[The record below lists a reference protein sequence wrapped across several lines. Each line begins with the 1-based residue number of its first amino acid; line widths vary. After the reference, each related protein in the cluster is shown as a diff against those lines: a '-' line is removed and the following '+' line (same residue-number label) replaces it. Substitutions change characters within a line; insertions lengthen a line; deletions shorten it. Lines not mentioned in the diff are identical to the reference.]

1 MVTSM
6 AQTTLKDTLFK
17 QMPTPDDLTHMSRD
31 LRYHPVRNENPA
43 VLTRDQIETFNEQG
57 FLKPF
62 RIYPDA
68 EIVAIRQIFD
78 GMIDKVMARGDHSYS
93 IISAH
98 LKSGKVHDI
107 VNEPRIVAYIGD
119 LLGDNVVCW
128 GAHFFC
134 KFPGDGKI
142 VNWHQDASFWPLSP
156 SKSVSAW
163 LAIDDVDKDNACMSF
178 VAGSHHFGHLT
189 YRMSEEAEN
198 SVLNQTVDD
207 VGKFGAE
214 VDDELKAGEIS
225 LHSDLLLHGSGL
237 NNSDR
242 RRCGLTLRYCA
253 ASVRAE
259 LNWNKEGVIV
269 KGTDPTGHWSDL
281 PRPAADNV

>member
-1 MVTSM
+1 M
-6 AQTTLKDTLFK
+6 AHTTLQDTLFR
-17 QMPTPDDLTHMSRD
+17 QMPTPDDLIRMSRN

-43 VLTRDQIETFNEQG
+43 VLTKKQIETFNDQG

-62 RIYPDA
+62 RIYTDA
-68 EIVAIRQIFD
+68 EIVAIRREFD
-78 GMIDKVMARGDHSYS
+78 GMIDKVMARGDHNYS
-93 IISAH
+93 ILSAH
-98 LKSGKVHDI
+98 LKSGMVHDI
-107 VNEPRIVAYIGD
+107 INEPQIVAYIGD
-119 LLGDNVVCW
+119 LLGDDVVGW

-134 KFPGDGKI
+134 KLPGDGKI

-163 LAIDDVDKDNACMSF
+163 LAIDDADKGNACMRF
-178 VAGSHHFGHLT
+178 VAGSHHYGHLT

-198 SVLNQTVDD
+198 SVLNQTVDEIETY
-207 VGKFGAE
+207 GTE
-214 VDDELKAGEIS
+214 VDNELKAGEIS

-237 NNSDR
+237 NTSHR

-259 LNWNKEGVIV
+259 LDWNREGVIV
-269 KGTDPTGHWSDL
+269 RGTDPTGHWSDQ
-281 PRPAADNV
+281 PRPEVDNV

>member
-1 MVTSM
+1 
-6 AQTTLKDTLFK
+6 
-17 QMPTPDDLTHMSRD
+17 MPSTEDLSLMSRD

-43 VLTRDQIETFNEQG
+43 ALTRNQIESFNEQG

-62 RIYPDA
+62 RIYSDG
-68 EIVAIRQIFD
+68 EIAAIRQEFD
-78 GMIDKVMARGDHSYS
+78 GIINKVMARGDHSYS

-98 LKSGKVHDI
+98 LKSGMVYDI
-107 VNEPRIVAYIGD
+107 ASEPRITAYIGD
-119 LLGDNVVCW
+119 LLGDNVICW
-128 GAHFFC
+128 GSHFFC
-134 KFPGDGKI
+134 KFSGDGKI

-156 SKSVSAW
+156 SKSVTAW
-163 LAIDDVDKDNACMSF
+163 LAIDDADVDNACMRF
-178 VAGSHHFGHLT
+178 VAGSHHYGHLT

-198 SVLNQTVDD
+198 SVLNQTVD
-207 VGKFGAE
+207 KIEAYGAE

-237 NNSDR
+237 NTSGR

-259 LNWNKEGVIV
+259 FDWNREGVIV
-269 KGTDPTGHWSDL
+269 RGADPTGHWSNL
-281 PRPAADNV
+281 PRPAVDNV